1 MGIFEL
7 QFYFGSLSI
16 NFQTYQDKNVCICMN
31 LTNTIT
37 IIILL
42 KEVLFVSFIENWCFL
57 LCLGEGTRLLASL
70 VKNGR
75 SVELMRNV
83 VKCQGI
89 PPLVAMVS
97 SEHLV
102 MQNEALV
109 ALTLI
114 SSTVLGLSSQ
124 GRIENCKL
132 SLVLWCFRFH
142 FLMHIWSLT
151 SVKFNEHFWDMVKFS
166 LVFIKK
172 IFR

>member
-1 MGIFEL
+1 M
-7 QFYFGSLSI
+7 
-16 NFQTYQDKNVCICMN
+16 
-31 LTNTIT
+31 
-37 IIILL
+37 
-42 KEVLFVSFIENWCFL
+42 FL
-57 LCLGEGTRLLASL
+57 LFLGEGTRLLASL

-75 SVELMRNV
+75 SAELMRNV

-132 SLVLWCFRFH
+132 SLVL
-142 FLMHIWSLT
+142 
-151 SVKFNEHFWDMVKFS
+151 
-166 LVFIKK
+166 
-172 IFR
+172 

>member
-1 MGIFEL
+1 MMQFTCKRESLHCMIFVNFNSLWSFIVRNHFFLVMGIFEL

-31 LTNTIT
+31 EFNKYHYNYYFT
-37 IIILL
+37 
-42 KEVLFVSFIENWCFL
+42 ERSFICVLYWKLMFL
-57 LCLGEGTRLLASL
+57 LFLGEGTRLLASL

-75 SVELMRNV
+75 SAELMRNV

-124 GRIENCKL
+124 GQIESCKL
-132 SLVLWCFRFH
+132 
-142 FLMHIWSLT
+142 
-151 SVKFNEHFWDMVKFS
+151 
-166 LVFIKK
+166 
-172 IFR
+172 